1 MKQVRNVYYSLVVCA
16 LGLFSAAATFAAE
29 EGGNPAEHST
39 EMVFKWIHFVIL
51 AGLVYWVFGK
61 LLPPVFRRNADNIS
75 SAITKAT
82 AAKVEAERKL
92 QEAVTK
98 MGNLE
103 REIAE
108 FRVEAQRDAA
118 AEVDRLRTATVLDVE
133 KIRTA
138 AKAEI
143 EAAERAARVELK
155 ELAAKLA
162 VGGAGSLV
170 AKQMTPAGDGTAVN
184 RLLPDEQGRTH
195 LRQRAR
201 HIRRHWREA
210 ALYTDLDQ

>member
-16 LGLFSAAATFAAE
+16 LGLFSAAAAFAAE
-29 EGGNPAEHST
+29 EGGNRAEHST

-98 MGNLE
+98 MSNLE

-108 FRVEAQRDAA
+108 FRVQAQRDAA
-118 AEVDRLRTATVLDVE
+118 AEVERLRGATILDVE

-155 ELAAKLA
+155 ELAANLA
-162 VGGAGSLV
+162 VDGAESLV
-170 AKQMTPAGDGTAVN
+170 AKQMTPAVQDAMISSFVQS
-184 RLLPDEQGRTH
+184 LQGRPN
-195 LRQRAR
+195 
-201 HIRRHWREA
+201 
-210 ALYTDLDQ
+210 

>member
-1 MKQVRNVYYSLVVCA
+1 MKLVRSVYHGLVVCA
-16 LGLFSAAATFAAE
+16 LGLFSAAAAFAAE
-29 EGGNPAEHST
+29 EGGSSREHST
-39 EMVFKWIHFVIL
+39 EMIFKWIHFAIL

-103 REIAE
+103 RELAE
-108 FRVEAQRDAA
+108 FRAQAQRDAT
-118 AEVDRLRTATVLDVE
+118 AEVERLRAATVLDVE
-133 KIRTA
+133 KIRAA

-143 EAAERAARVELK
+143 EASERAARVELK

-162 VGGAGSLV
+162 VDGAESLV
-170 AKQMTPAGDGTAVN
+170 VKQMTPAVQEAIISSFVQS
-184 RLLPDEQGRTH
+184 LQGRPN
-195 LRQRAR
+195 
-201 HIRRHWREA
+201 
-210 ALYTDLDQ
+210 

>member
-1 MKQVRNVYYSLVVCA
+1 MKHARNVHYGLVVCA

-61 LLPPVFRRNADNIS
+61 LLPPVLLPPVFRRNADNIS

-98 MGNLE
+98 MSSLE

-108 FRVEAQRDAA
+108 FRVQAQRDAA
-118 AEVDRLRTATVLDVE
+118 AEVERLRGATILDVE

-162 VGGAGSLV
+162 VDGAESLV
-170 AKQMTPAGDGTAVN
+170 AKQMTPAVQEATISSFVQS
-184 RLLPDEQGRTH
+184 LQGRPN
-195 LRQRAR
+195 
-201 HIRRHWREA
+201 
-210 ALYTDLDQ
+210 

>member
-1 MKQVRNVYYSLVVCA
+1 MKQVRNVYYSLVVCS
-16 LGLFSAAATFAAE
+16 LGLFSAAAIFAAD

-98 MGNLE
+98 MSNLE

-108 FRVEAQRDAA
+108 FRVQAQRDAA
-118 AEVDRLRTATVLDVE
+118 AEVERLRGATILDVE

-162 VGGAGSLV
+162 VDGAESLV
-170 AKQMTPAGDGTAVN
+170 AKQMTPAVQDATISSFVQS
-184 RLLPDEQGRTH
+184 LQGRPN
-195 LRQRAR
+195 
-201 HIRRHWREA
+201 
-210 ALYTDLDQ
+210 

>member
-1 MKQVRNVYYSLVVCA
+1 MKLAQTIFNTLVVCI
-16 LGLFSAAATFAAE
+16 LGLFSASAAVAAD
-29 EGGNPAEHST
+29 EGGGSAGSSS
-39 EMVFKWIHFVIL
+39 EMIFKWIHFAIL
-51 AGLVYWVFGK
+51 AGLLYWVFGK

-75 SAITKAT
+75 SAISKAT

-108 FRVEAQRDAA
+108 FRAQAQRDAA
-118 AEVDRLRTATVLDVE
+118 AEVERLRAATVLDVE
-133 KIRTA
+133 KIRAA

-162 VGGAGSLV
+162 VDGAESLV
-170 AKQMTPAGDGTAVN
+170 AKQMTPAVQEAMISSFVQS
-184 RLLPDEQGRTH
+184 LQGRPN
-195 LRQRAR
+195 
-201 HIRRHWREA
+201 
-210 ALYTDLDQ
+210 